1 VSIATWQQTRDS
13 GLRVP
18 SIAVSETPIRDR
30 KREET
35 RGRIAEA
42 ALQLFVSHG
51 YAETTIDQIAVA
63 AGVGRR
69 TIFRH
74 FATKEAI
81 LFDHLVVR
89 HELAVQY
96 LRERPLGETA
106 LVSLHAVLRGLCKK
120 GYDRQLLAQ
129 IRAVLATNPGL
140 LGQELTLGVRA
151 FERDLIA
158 TLANRMSPGQSLAE
172 TRALT
177 LMALSW
183 IDAAVRAYL
192 LDKRPSLVKCFDE
205 VVATCVEASV
215 ADLRRAPTPVRKG
228 ASLALS

>member
-1 VSIATWQQTRDS
+1 
-13 GLRVP
+13 
-18 SIAVSETPIRDR
+18 VSETPIRDR

-35 RGRIAEA
+35 RGRIAET
-42 ALQLFVSHG
+42 ALQLFVTHG
-51 YAETTIDQIAVA
+51 YADTTIDQIAAA

-81 LFDHLVVR
+81 LFDHLIVR

-96 LRERPLGETA
+96 LRERPPGEPA
-106 LVSLHAVLRGLCKK
+106 LVSLHAVLRELCKK

-140 LGQELTLGVRA
+140 IGEELTLGVRA
-151 FERDLIA
+151 FERDVIA
-158 TLANRMSPGQSLAE
+158 TLVSREENEQSLAE
-172 TRALT
+172 IRALT

-192 LDKRPSLVKCFDE
+192 LDRRPSLVKCFDE
-205 VVATCVEASV
+205 VVATCVEASTT
-215 ADLRRAPTPVRKG
+215 DLTRAITPARNVPLPSR
-228 ASLALS
+228 

>member
-1 VSIATWQQTRDS
+1 M
-13 GLRVP
+13 
-18 SIAVSETPIRDR
+18 SETPIRDR

-35 RGRIAEA
+35 RARIAET
-42 ALQLFVSHG
+42 ALQLFVSQG
-51 YAETTIDQIAVA
+51 YAETTIDQIAAA

-74 FATKEAI
+74 FASKEAI

-89 HELAVQY
+89 RELAVQY
-96 LRERPLGETA
+96 LRERPSGEAA
-106 LVSLHAVLRGLCKK
+106 LTSLHAVLRELGKK

-140 LGQELTLGVRA
+140 IGEELTLTARA

-158 TLANRMSPGQSLAE
+158 TLASRMKPEQSLADI
-172 TRALT
+172 RALT

-183 IDAAVRAYL
+183 FDAAVRVYL
-192 LDKRPSLVKCFDE
+192 LDRRPSLVKCFDE
-205 VVATCVEASV
+205 VVATCVEASTT
-215 ADLRRAPTPVRKG
+215 DLTNASGEPAAVRR
-228 ASLALS
+228 